1 MFGRC
6 FFISSVEFAKAK
18 GQFCRN
24 WTPAGMERHRKGPH
38 GPVVSLFLGGGRLT
52 VRCVATGLLQ
62 GACRL
67 AKGWWRFG
75 SMLGNII
82 QPSLRKEGMLCEV
95 TVNDIFVLDGS
106 DVRSSAGLW
115 NVSVVLML
123 RVCCFGSQE
132 VHLATCH
139 GSRAQ
144 SCAKS
149 IRQTTVSTVSYD
161 SMRSLSAVSLL
172 WDTLGGLFTVCFW
185 SSFKYVVM

>member
-1 MFGRC
+1 MSQQVSYKELVGWLKDGGALARC
-6 FFISSVEFAKAK
+6 
-18 GQFCRN
+18 
-24 WTPAGMERHRKGPH
+24 
-38 GPVVSLFLGGGRLT
+38 L
-52 VRCVATGLLQ
+52 ATSYSHQ
-62 GACRL
+62 
-67 AKGWWRFG
+67 
-75 SMLGNII
+75 
-82 QPSLRKEGMLCEV
+82 LRKEGMLCEV
-95 TVNDIFVLDGS
+95 TVNDIFVLDRS

-161 SMRSLSAVSLL
+161 SMRSLSAVTTL
-172 WDTLGGLFTVCFW
+172 WDTLGALFTVCFW

>member
-1 MFGRC
+1 MDTSRDGKAPQGTTWAGGFAIFGG
-6 FFISSVEFAKAK
+6 V
-18 GQFCRN
+18 
-24 WTPAGMERHRKGPH
+24 
-38 GPVVSLFLGGGRLT
+38 RLT

-123 RVCCFGSQE
+123 RACCFGSQE